1 MPKKGLNY
9 HTKFQ
14 NKFDWF
20 DWIDWIDLVKENKT
34 IIPEKYTNF
43 LNIIV
48 ITKNMGKKELCL
60 KYTPPFAHWQLLDL
74 PILHAITQKT

>member
-9 HTKFQ
+9 YTKFQ

-43 LNIIV
+43 LNIIE
-48 ITKNMGKKELCL
+48 ITKSMGERELHL
-60 KYTPPFAHWQLLDL
+60 KVTPPFAHWSATRSSD
-74 PILHAITQKT
+74 ITQKT